1 MYSEKFKR
9 RRDYTFCGRALED
22 IVLDLAFEMCL
33 NRQIEFR
40 QGKMECCQRREQNE
54 QKFSTMRSWH
64 VFGKQEVIK
73 FYRNAE
79 KQ

>member
-33 NRQIEFR
+33 NGQIEFR
-40 QGKMECCQRREQNE
+40 QGKME
-54 QKFSTMRSWH
+54 
-64 VFGKQEVIK
+64 
-73 FYRNAE
+73 
-79 KQ
+79 

>member
-33 NRQIEFR
+33 NGQIEFR
-40 QGKMECCQRREQNE
+40 QGKMEDLKE
-54 QKFSTMRSWH
+54 
-64 VFGKQEVIK
+64 EVNLS
-73 FYRNAE
+73 NAL
-79 KQ
+79 KV